1 MTQAEAPRS
10 PIRKAAPR
18 RSSRLFREFRETLL
32 FHARE
37 ILNDPLGLLGV
48 VLFGSF
54 VLIALLANVLTP
66 YSPIANLPQP
76 GGGGIARLATPSAH
90 YWFGTTNLGEDVFS
104 QTLVGARLA
113 LLIGVIS
120 AACTT
125 IIGTNIGLIAGYFGR
140 RTDDILMRLTDL
152 AYSIPFLPFGIVLV
166 AILGPGKW
174 NIIIAIT
181 ALTWRTTAR
190 VIRSQVLSLKE
201 RPFVWSARAA
211 GAGHLRILYRHIA
224 PNILPLSFLY
234 GSFAIGWAITAEA
247 SLSFVGLGDPSAV
260 SWGKMLYFAFWAGAI
275 RTAWW
280 WVIPPGLCIGL
291 LVLSSYLIARAYE
304 RVLNPK
310 LREM

>member
-1 MTQAEAPRS
+1 MMRAEASRS
-10 PIRKAAPR
+10 AIRRAAPTR
-18 RSSRLFREFRETLL
+18 GARFIRELRSIAVFQ
-32 FHARE
+32 ARE
-37 ILNDPLGLLGV
+37 ILRDPLGLLGV
-48 VLFGSF
+48 VLFGAF
-54 VLIALLANVLTP
+54 VLMALLAPLLAP
-66 YSPIANLPQP
+66 YDPTANLTRPD
-76 GGGGIARLATPSAH
+76 GSVARLATPSTLF
-90 YWFGTTNLGEDVFS
+90 WFGTTSLGEDVFS
-104 QTLVGARLA
+104 QTLAGSRLA
-113 LLIGVIS
+113 LLIGLLS

-140 RTDDILMRLTDL
+140 GTDDILMRLTDL

-166 AILGPGKW
+166 AILGPSKW
-174 NIIIAIT
+174 NLIIAIT

-201 RPFVWSARAA
+201 RPFIWSARAA
-211 GAGHLRILYRHIA
+211 GAGHLRILYLHIA

-247 SLSFVGLGDPSAV
+247 SLSFVGLGDPSAI

-310 LREM
+310 LREA